1 MSNPTPESAGPDVF
15 DEADRIIILTPCFDR
30 HSTTDY
36 NESLTLAKQFPLAK
50 FRMADGTVQLLPV
63 VAASIWFSNESHI
76 DRARNSLLY
85 QFEQKHYRFGLFMD
99 ADQPFEP
106 DQIASLWRHLI
117 NGVRVVCGL
126 VALKSI
132 VPTFVC
138 NTLAGERPDPN
149 TGLMRIK
156 DGGTGCM
163 AFNRNILAEIR
174 ERWPALVRGR
184 LAACLGTE
192 DAPKLD
198 SVLRALSEL
207 GLSADISFTGNLNT
221 CCAGRTAYAYFA
233 SGVTH
238 RDGRGDW
245 LSEDWMLCHRLQL
258 MGIPIYADV
267 SVNLRHL
274 GRQLFPPPPEEIIEA
289 ALRVTSG
296 NNPPFNKGLSQA
308 ASQVL
313 TALHKDINDQSI
325 TVLHATRGRPDKALR
340 ARELFIKRAGAPVE
354 YIFGL
359 DSDDKDSILALAKY
373 PHAIVANGGNG
384 IVAAINAAAEKAT
397 GRILVMAADDCLP
410 PENWALSV
418 RVAFAGQ
425 LHEPRVLATS
435 DGYSNQQLIPH
446 PIMTRAFYQEQGY
459 FFCPEYPHLFCD
471 TELTV
476 RASVAGQII
485 DARHLVFKHE
495 NPMFTGEKP
504 DAMAVERN
512 SPEAWA
518 IGEAIFKR
526 RNTEPP
532 TAP

>member
-1 MSNPTPESAGPDVF
+1 MSNPSPESNGPDVF
-15 DEADRIIILTPCFDR
+15 DEADRIVILTPCFDR

-36 NESLTLAKQFPLAK
+36 NESLTLCKQFPLAK
-50 FRMADGTVQLLPV
+50 FRLADGTVQLLPV

-163 AFNRNILAEIR
+163 AFNRNILTEIR
-174 ERWPALVRGR
+174 EKWPAYVKSAITNAIGTHDLYQTDAVVEA
-184 LAACLGTE
+184 LAKC
-192 DAPKLD
+192 
-198 SVLRALSEL
+198 
-207 GLSADISFTGNLNT
+207 GLSADLSFTGNLNT

-258 MGIPIYADV
+258 LGIPIYADV
-267 SVNLRHL
+267 SVNLKHL

-296 NNPPFNKGLSQA
+296 NNPPFNRGLSSA

-313 TALHKDINDQSI
+313 SALHKDINDQSI
-325 TVLHATRGRPDKALR
+325 TVLHATRGRPEQALR
-340 ARELFIKRAGAPVE
+340 IREMFIKRAGAPVE

-359 DSDDKDSILALAKY
+359 DDDDKDSILALCKY
-373 PHAIVANGGNG
+373 PHAVVRGGKG

-410 PENWALSV
+410 PGNWAIDV
-418 RVAFAGQ
+418 RAAFAGQ
-425 LHEPRVLATS
+425 LHEPRVLMTS
-435 DGYSNQQLIPH
+435 DGYSQQHLIPPPDNDSGLLSGAGVFLLPGIPPPVLRH
-446 PIMTRAFYQEQGY
+446 GTDRAGVG
-459 FFCPEYPHLFCD
+459 LG
-471 TELTV
+471 
-476 RASVAGQII
+476 AG
-485 DARHLVFKHE
+485 H
-495 NPMFTGEKP
+495 
-504 DAMAVERN
+504 
-512 SPEAWA
+512 
-518 IGEAIFKR
+518 
-526 RNTEPP
+526 
-532 TAP
+532 